1 MLTQTDCMMGSL
13 PYRYSRKYQRN
24 CDIWVGTWVW
34 MTLWEKH
41 LKCCMT
47 SAKFSI
53 KHCTKIIKLNSSEL
67 WKKFSSSD
75 MWFLCYSYVPRHSL
89 ILECLISRRVVSV
102 TSRTRE
108 VSRLVARCPPCLS
121 DPPYQTLT
129 CCWPSGGLWVFLIIV
144 FTIIVIIAK
153 RRFVGFTIIYCNF
166 G

>member
-1 MLTQTDCMMGSL
+1 
-13 PYRYSRKYQRN
+13 
-24 CDIWVGTWVW
+24 
-34 MTLWEKH
+34 
-41 LKCCMT
+41 MT

-53 KHCTKIIKLNSSEL
+53 KHCTKMIKLNSSEL

-102 TSRTRE
+102 TSRTLE

-153 RRFVGFTIIYCNF
+153 RRFVGFTIIYCNIRLILKIF
-166 G
+166 HSWQCISQSSSSAILLLTRVIHRKSKMLIN